1 MFAREGMHG
10 FDIGVFETGDFD
22 CGFGAIVT
30 GIIVERAVGGS
41 FCVSA

>member
-1 MFAREGMHG
+1 VFASEGMDG

-22 CGFGAIVT
+22 CGFGAIAS
-30 GIIVERAVGGS
+30 GIIVERAVGGC